1 MLLSDVT
8 QGLVRDVLP
17 ANASLRDLGQHR
29 LKDLGRPET
38 VFQLL
43 HPSLPAEFPPLHS
56 LDNPDLSNNL
66 PQQPTSFIG
75 REKQTTEVKAL
86 LTKTHLLTLTLTLT
100 GAGGSGKTRLSLQ
113 VAADLLTGVGDGVWL
128 VELASLSDP
137 ALVPQAVAD
146 VSRSMT

>member
-29 LKDLGRPET
+29 LKDLGRTET

-75 REKQTTEVKAL
+75 REKETAEVKAL
-86 LTKTHLLTLTLTLT
+86 LTKTHLLTLT